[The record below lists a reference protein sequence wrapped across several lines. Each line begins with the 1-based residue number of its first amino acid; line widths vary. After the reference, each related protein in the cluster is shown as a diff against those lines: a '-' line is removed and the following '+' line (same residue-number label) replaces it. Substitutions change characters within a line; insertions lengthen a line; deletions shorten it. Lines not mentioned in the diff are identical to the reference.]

1 MTLTVMRLAAI
12 LLVAAAAGFGQERL
26 AAPALR
32 PLSVDIEDKRDIRI
46 GPAER
51 NADPPVLW
59 TGEIVVPDVPYIR
72 LFLRIEGSPFPPAS
86 RVILFGA
93 NDLRTELE
101 LETIGDGYWTD
112 LLPFGRVRLA
122 VVTGD
127 GALAPDSVFV
137 IDSLSYRGDTVFPY
151 SFHLGNQLARINSAS
166 VPEAI
171 RKFAR
176 PVAYL
181 SFKSSGLPGSCT
193 GFLIGRDMILTNEH
207 CINDAEGCASL
218 VVTFGWEQD
227 ADGRLR
233 FGNQFRCAG
242 FNPRLSNFEL
252 DVTAVRLK
260 GNPGD
265 EYGIIDLTLA
275 DDSLTGPM
283 VIIQHSGVVPKE
295 VSIEG
300 CAMIAAP
307 VNGRGPAT
315 DFTHTCDTAEGSS
328 GAPILDVNGHF
339 RGLHHFGFKD
349 DDSDIWDENRGV
361 QGMLILEWLEG
372 ALAVMN
378 EVPVHA
384 GK

>member
-1 MTLTVMRLAAI
+1 MTLTAMRLAAI
-12 LLVAAAAGFGQERL
+12 LLVAATAGFGQEGP

-46 GPAER
+46 GPGER

-101 LETIGDGYWTD
+101 LDMIGDGYWTD

-127 GALAPDSVFV
+127 GALAPDSAFV
-137 IDSLSYRGDTVFPY
+137 IDRLSYRGGKVFPY
-151 SFHLGNQLARINSAS
+151 SSHNGNQLALINAAS

-171 RKFAR
+171 RKLAR

-181 SFKSSGLPGSCT
+181 SFKSHGLPGSCT

-218 VVTFGWEQD
+218 AVTFGWERD
-227 ADGRLR
+227 ADGRQR
-233 FGNQFRCAG
+233 FGKSFRCAG
-242 FNPRLSNFEL
+242 FDPRLSNYEL
-252 DVTAVRLK
+252 DVTAIRLN
-260 GNPGD
+260 GPAGD
-265 EYGIIDLTLA
+265 EYGAIDLSLA
-275 DDSLTGPM
+275 GDSLTGPM
-283 VIIQHSGVVPKE
+283 VIIQHSGISPKE
-295 VSIEG
+295 VSIAD
-300 CAMIAAP
+300 CAVAAAP
-307 VNGRGPAT
+307 VYGRAPAT
-315 DFTHTCDTAEGSS
+315 DFTHTCDTGKGTS
-328 GAPILDVNGHF
+328 GAPILDVNGNF
-339 RGLHHFGFKD
+339 RGLHHFGFED

-361 QGMLILEWLEG
+361 QGMLILEWLKG
-372 ALAVMN
+372 ALAVMD

-384 GK
+384 GQ